1 MLLTHPRNMRC
12 SLLLGVDEAADIML
26 VSGARLDLGEEVC
39 IIGRTGGP
47 DDVKNVATDA
57 VAYPVVAH
65 VVRLGLAEL
74 YGVVG
79 DTHSG
84 HIVSEDCGRL
94 LRIVDSSKTEAL
106 EIAVLAVGVERSIL
120 RL

>member
-1 MLLTHPRNMRC
+1 M
-12 SLLLGVDEAADIML
+12 ADIML

-84 HIVSEDCGRL
+84 HIVSEDRGRL
-94 LRIVDSSKTEAL
+94 LRIVDSSETKAL
-106 EIAVLAVGVERSIL
+106 EVAVLAVGVERSIL